1 MAQILATQTADRTQ
15 QESRLLIILSK
26 GTLDMVAPAFMIAT
40 AGATMGKEVHMFFTF
55 WGMSA
60 LNKKT
65 VGSLKVAAVGNPGMP
80 MPNILGMI
88 PGMTAMATRMMKGK
102 MQKSKMPSI
111 PEMIKTAKDLGVKI
125 HACSTT
131 MDVMGINKETM
142 IPEVDDVVGAT
153 TMLELGEGGQI
164 IFI

>member
-1 MAQILATQTADRTQ
+1 MAQVTAVKTEEKTQ
-15 QESRLLIILSK
+15 QEERLLIILSK
-26 GTLDMVAPAFMIAT
+26 GTMDMVAPALMIAT

-60 LNKKT
+60 IDKKT
-65 VGSLKVAAVGNPGMP
+65 IGNLKVASVGNPGLP

-88 PGMTAMATRMMKGK
+88 PGMTAMATGMMKGK
-102 MQKSKMPSI
+102 MEKAKIPSI
-111 PEMIKTAKDLGVKI
+111 PDMFKTAKELGVKM

-131 MDVMGINKETM
+131 LQVMGINKDDF
-142 IPEVDDVVGAT
+142 ISEVDDVVGAT
-153 TMLELGEGGQI
+153 TMLELGQGGQI